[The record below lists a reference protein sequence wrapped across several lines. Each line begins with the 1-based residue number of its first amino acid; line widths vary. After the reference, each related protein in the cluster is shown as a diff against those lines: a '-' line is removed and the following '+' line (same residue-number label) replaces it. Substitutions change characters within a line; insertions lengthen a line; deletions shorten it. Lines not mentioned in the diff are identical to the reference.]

1 MSDKELPDL
10 DAAVAQLAEY
20 FGFDAHYDF
29 QIGGEPYRIT
39 YRQFLPVEVERKL
52 QEVEKSL
59 EDCDHT
65 ETVLPNGKK
74 VKGVGYAIPLRRG
87 GVLLP
92 DSRDA
97 LRLIAMW
104 GEEKYRR
111 FEAAG
116 GPPDMLTVVWAK
128 QETQYQEWRRAGSKS
143 ADRD

>member
-1 MSDKELPDL
+1 MSERELPDL
-10 DAAVAQLAEY
+10 EVAIAQLAEY

-29 QIGGEPYRIT
+29 AVAGEPYRIT
-39 YRQFLPVEVERKL
+39 YRQFLPVEVEKRL

-59 EDCDHT
+59 EDCDRAEIT
-65 ETVLPNGKK
+65 LPNGKK
-74 VKGVGYAIPLRRG
+74 VKGSGYAVPLRRG
-87 GVLLP
+87 GELLP

-104 GEEKYRR
+104 GEEAYRR

-116 GPPDMLTVVWAK
+116 GPPDMLTITWAK
-128 QETQYQEWRRAGSKS
+128 QEAQYQEWRRAGSKS